1 MSPSSN
7 YLRMYRKKS
16 PLTQSD
22 MGFLVGIKDISN
34 ISRYEK
40 GQRQPT
46 IEFLLNYNH
55 IFELSIESFY
65 KPQSELIKGHLTER
79 IQMLIFEIKKSN
91 NTLKNTPRIKFLEQI
106 IIRLNNYLNQ

>member
-22 MGFLVGIKDISN
+22 MGFLVGLKDLSN

-40 GQRQPT
+40 GLRQAT
-46 IEFLLNYNH
+46 IEFLLNYHH
-55 IFELSIESFY
+55 IFEISIETFY
-65 KPQSELIKGHLTER
+65 ESQSELIKEHLTER
-79 IQMLIFEIKKSN
+79 IQMLILEIKKSN
-91 NTLKNTPRIKFLEQI
+91 NTLKNNLRINFLNQV
-106 IIRLNNYLNQ
+106 IIRLTNYKKI

>member
-1 MSPSSN
+1 MSHPSN

-22 MGFLVGIKDISN
+22 MGFLIGLKEISN

-46 IEFLLNYNH
+46 IEFLLNYHH

-65 KPQSELIKGHLTER
+65 EPQSELIKEHLTER
-79 IQMLIFEIKKSN
+79 IQMLIIEVKKSN

-106 IIRLNNYLNQ
+106 IIRLNNYINQ

>member
-1 MSPSSN
+1 MSHPSN

-22 MGFLVGIKDISN
+22 MSFLIGLKEISN

-46 IEFLLNYNH
+46 IEFH

>member
-46 IEFLLNYNH
+46 IEFLLNYHH
-55 IFELSIESFY
+55 IFEISIETFFE
-65 KPQSELIKGHLTER
+65 PQSELVKGQLTER
-79 IQMLIFEIKKSN
+79 IQMLILEIKKSN
-91 NTLKNTPRIKFLEQI
+91 NTLKNTSRIKFLEQI
-106 IIRLNNYLNQ
+106 IIRLTNYINQ

>member
-22 MGFLVGIKDISN
+22 VGFLVGIKDISN

-40 GQRQPT
+40 GLRQAT
-46 IEFLLNYNH
+46 IEFLLNYH
-55 IFELSIESFY
+55 HLFEISIERFY
-65 KPQSELIKGHLTER
+65 EPQSELIKEHLTER
-79 IQMLIFEIKKSN
+79 IQMLILEIKKSN
-91 NTLKNTPRIKFLEQI
+91 NTLKNNPRINFLNQV
-106 IIRLNNYLNQ
+106 IIRLTNYKNI

>member
-1 MSPSSN
+1 MSHPSN

-22 MGFLVGIKDISN
+22 MGFLIGLKEISN

-46 IEFLLNYNH
+46 D
-55 IFELSIESFY
+55 
-65 KPQSELIKGHLTER
+65 
-79 IQMLIFEIKKSN
+79 
-91 NTLKNTPRIKFLEQI
+91 
-106 IIRLNNYLNQ
+106 